1 MTPNAPEREAP
12 QPRICIV
19 PFELI
24 QPVALEWLWDG
35 RIPRGKLCVVAGDP
49 GLGKSYLTLYMAA
62 VLSRGGEW
70 PDGSRAARENVLIV
84 SAEDDAADT
93 IRPRLDRLGADP
105 ARIWNIEGVKND
117 GPDIMRPFSLR
128 MDLALLSEAITDTAA
143 AMVIVDPLNAFLGGI
158 DSHKAAEVRGVLSPL
173 AHVAGE
179 TRASLVCVHHLNKG
193 TSANALYRA
202 SGSLDFVAA
211 ARIVHGVAPDPDLEG
226 RRVFVPVKCNIAKMP
241 DGLGFRIGED
251 GITFDKLPVTLDA
264 AAAFTS
270 RPVDH
275 EERSERDMA
284 KDFIL
289 AELADG
295 PVPVTAMY
303 KVAKDNG
310 YSQIT
315 VRRAGSDLHVKK
327 TKEGYQGTWHWS
339 LPAHPDG
346 PKVIKESKDAHVSD
360 VSTFDTFEPD
370 EASALITFEP
380 PDHLWKDGDGDG
392 DASGD

>member
-128 MDLALLSEAITDTAA
+128 MDLALLQEAITDTAA
-143 AMVIVDPLNAFLGGI
+143 GMVIVDPLNAFLGGI

-211 ARIVHGVAPDPDLEG
+211 ARIVHGVAPDPDIEG
-226 RRVFVPVKCNIAKMP
+226 RRIFVPVKCNIAKMP

-251 GITFDKLPVTLDA
+251 GVTFDKLPVTLDA

-284 KDFIL
+284 RDFVV
-289 AELADG
+289 EQLADG
-295 PVPVTAMY
+295 PVPVTALF
-303 KVAKDNG
+303 KTAKDYG
-310 YSQIT
+310 FHEKT
-315 VRRAGSDLHVKK
+315 VRRAGSELNVQK
-327 TKEGYQGTWHWS
+327 TKSGYQGAWHWS
-339 LPAHPDG
+339 LPDDHDG
-346 PKVIKESKDAHVSD
+346 PKMPKESKDGHVSD
-360 VSTFDTFEPD
+360 VGTFDTFEPNRD
-370 EASALITFEP
+370 SGVGTFDDLEQLTVEACR
-380 PDHLWKDGDGDG
+380 
-392 DASGD
+392 

>member
-1 MTPNAPEREAP
+1 MTPNGPEREAP

-128 MDLALLSEAITDTAA
+128 MDLALLQEAITDTAA
-143 AMVIVDPLNAFLGGI
+143 GMVIVDPLNAFLGGI

-211 ARIVHGVAPDPDLEG
+211 ARIVHGVAPDPDIEG
-226 RRVFVPVKCNIAKMP
+226 RRVFVPVKRNIAKMP

-251 GITFDKLPVTLDA
+251 GVTFDKLPVTLDA

-284 KDFIL
+284 RDFVV
-289 AELADG
+289 EQLADG
-295 PVPVTAMY
+295 PVPVTALF
-303 KVAKDNG
+303 KTAKDYG
-310 YSQIT
+310 FHEKT
-315 VRRAGSDLHVKK
+315 VRRAGSELNVQK
-327 TKEGYQGTWHWS
+327 TKSGYQGAWHWS
-339 LPAHPDG
+339 LPDDHDG
-346 PKVIKESKDAHVSD
+346 PKMPKESKDGHVSD
-360 VSTFDTFEPD
+360 VGTFDTFEPNRD
-370 EASALITFEP
+370 SGVGTFDDLEQLTVEACR
-380 PDHLWKDGDGDG
+380 
-392 DASGD
+392 

>member
-1 MTPNAPEREAP
+1 VTPNGPEREAP

-128 MDLALLSEAITDTAA
+128 MDLALLQEAITDTAA
-143 AMVIVDPLNAFLGGI
+143 GMVIVDPLNAFLGGI

-211 ARIVHGVAPDPDLEG
+211 ARIVHGVAPDPDIEG
-226 RRVFVPVKCNIAKMP
+226 RRVFVPVKRNIAKMP

-251 GITFDKLPVTLDA
+251 GVTFDKLPVTLDA

-284 KDFIL
+284 RDFVV
-289 AELADG
+289 EQLADG
-295 PVPVTAMY
+295 PVPVTALF
-303 KVAKDNG
+303 KTAKDYG
-310 YSQIT
+310 FHEKT
-315 VRRAGSDLHVKK
+315 VRRAGSELNVQK
-327 TKEGYQGTWHWS
+327 TKSGYQGAWHWS
-339 LPAHPDG
+339 LPDDHDG
-346 PKVIKESKDAHVSD
+346 PKMPKESKDGHVSD
-360 VSTFDTFEPD
+360 VGTFDTFEPNRD
-370 EASALITFEP
+370 SGVGTFDDLEQLTVEACR
-380 PDHLWKDGDGDG
+380 
-392 DASGD
+392 